1 MVFSCHL
8 FSVHNMIWQTSIQ
21 IDSLMHCTHNIRRD
35 NTHYIRKKLCNCF
48 KYSRQIQHNSF
59 GFMKFDTFFFKSKLS
74 NRERERKRE
83 IIKIKWMLVC
93 VSIHC
98 SILLHRKHIFL
109 KNKMNEWILN
119 KNKNKNKNAIIE
131 LLKLYANM
139 PTMTTK
145 CARFNE

>member
-35 NTHYIRKKLCNCF
+35 NTHYIRKNFVIASSTADRYNTIVLDSWNSIHFFSKVS
-48 KYSRQIQHNSF
+48 YQI
-59 GFMKFDTFFFKSKLS
+59 
-74 NRERERKRE
+74 ERERKRE